1 MNEVNKLQ
9 ILIYLIPFV
18 VSASFGV
25 YLIYDFE
32 NCLFNNES
40 NFMENRLAL
49 LFSSLTLTI
58 GNLFQ
63 DAILNLCLTIFI
75 IFFWSKRL
83 GKIITKRT
91 IIVNVFF
98 FVSLLLVEEFT
109 YTLVSV
115 FMYRVMHIEN
125 ILTIKNLLL
134 IVISKSIIIFLY
146 RWLKSFLFEKNY
158 NVLEMH
164 QIKILL
170 SSLILLVICII
181 NIALAAKTDNAI
193 ICVVSTLLCLFIY
206 LYLYNLSNKLNSTVM
221 LKKKIESQSLLVDRI
236 SKNYISLLE
245 KYKTDRKV
253 IHDFKKELNILK
265 STYEYD
271 IDKGN
276 ILNNKIID
284 NINSKIQI
292 KVKDISILSI
302 ILDDY
307 TELCAAKEINFVI
320 SNRLDRI
327 SFIDDLDWITLLAN
341 LLDNA
346 IENIDKENP
355 NIFIKL
361 FNREDFIIIDI
372 ENNFLGD
379 VNVINNFIETKKS
392 NYLNHGYGLE
402 NIKYIIKKYNG
413 DFNIETN
420 NYIFKFN
427 ITIPIQ

>member
-1 MNEVNKLQ
+1 M
-9 ILIYLIPFV
+9 
-18 VSASFGV
+18 
-25 YLIYDFE
+25 
-32 NCLFNNES
+32 
-40 NFMENRLAL
+40 
-49 LFSSLTLTI
+49 
-58 GNLFQ
+58 
-63 DAILNLCLTIFI
+63 
-75 IFFWSKRL
+75 

>member
-1 MNEVNKLQ
+1 M
-9 ILIYLIPFV
+9 
-18 VSASFGV
+18 
-25 YLIYDFE
+25 
-32 NCLFNNES
+32 
-40 NFMENRLAL
+40 
-49 LFSSLTLTI
+49 
-58 GNLFQ
+58 
-63 DAILNLCLTIFI
+63 
-75 IFFWSKRL
+75 

-346 IENIDKENP
+346 IEK
-355 NIFIKL
+355 
-361 FNREDFIIIDI
+361 
-372 ENNFLGD
+372 
-379 VNVINNFIETKKS
+379 
-392 NYLNHGYGLE
+392 
-402 NIKYIIKKYNG
+402 
-413 DFNIETN
+413 
-420 NYIFKFN
+420 
-427 ITIPIQ
+427 